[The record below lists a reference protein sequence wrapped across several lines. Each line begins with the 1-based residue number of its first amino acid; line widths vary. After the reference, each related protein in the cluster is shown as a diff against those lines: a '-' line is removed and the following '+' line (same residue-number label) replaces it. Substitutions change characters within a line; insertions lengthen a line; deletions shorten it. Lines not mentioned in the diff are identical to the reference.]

1 VDRFWE
7 YINRSQTHNVKIE
20 AEAAQFPEKEYI
32 NGIAVAKLTKVI
44 KRIHRGK
51 QIVFVYLIYCNA
63 IAIFQNTFIHY
74 CTLAL
79 YILFVFHA
87 PGTLDKHNVF
97 FLFACSQIHNHR
109 VS

>member
-1 VDRFWE
+1 M
-7 YINRSQTHNVKIE
+7 NVEIE
-20 AEAAQFPEKEYI
+20 AEASQFQEKDYI

-79 YILFVFHA
+79 YRLFVFHA
-87 PGTLDKHNVF
+87 PGKLEKQNYF
-97 FLFACSQIHNHR
+97 
-109 VS
+109 